1 MQAGGQGFDSLILHE
16 EVENPSSRRAL
27 TERGGERKPVIRRGG
42 VRGANPP
49 ARGEKETIDI
59 LKRVEKEIRER
70 RQSAMPGGER
80 KRKQG
85 RTVDT

>member
-16 EVENPSSRRAL
+16 EVENPSSHK
-27 TERGGERKPVIRRGG
+27 KPVIRRGG

>member
-1 MQAGGQGFDSLILHE
+1 M
-16 EVENPSSRRAL
+16 
-27 TERGGERKPVIRRGG
+27 IRRGG

-70 RQSAMPGGER
+70 RQAAMPGGER